1 LLPLVCAETA
11 REAGRKGKRE
21 VEQDDQEAVVEE
33 RTRDTMSLDAHDL
46 PPDLEELE
54 TVEKQALLPSN
65 LSLSST
71 VSAITPW

>member
-1 LLPLVCAETA
+1 M
-11 REAGRKGKRE
+11 REE
-21 VEQDDQEAVVEE
+21 EQKEQEEQGAVVED